1 MIQFLQTTQQL
12 STRHRLMLAGLLLAL
27 LLINLPS
34 AGFVRFGGGDD
45 EGSGFGG
52 TGRVPV
58 PGSESGLG
66 GTGFRPFLGYSEP
79 ASRSDEPASELTIY
93 HRAADLD
100 RAIGKSLDLDI
111 PAARPVESKPLPS
124 PAQFVRASEMT
135 RDSSAI
141 LITEQIQ
148 FEMDELAIALN
159 DEPFGSI
166 PTDSTDSVA
175 LATMSES
182 AASSV
187 SAVSDEVV
195 ASVVAP
201 QRAEPAT
208 LDDTVNETVSWQ
220 ALSQFLA
227 QERAPTGAANES
239 ELAALSLNSA
249 RESNSSETL
258 RSLQSSLTEE
268 HSDFAAR
275 AQRPDR
281 VQRPELPTMQRV
293 RPVQRAGL
301 LPPRIQPLKL

>member
-1 MIQFLQTTQQL
+1 MIQFLQSAQQL
-12 STRHRLMLAGLLLAL
+12 STRHRLLLAGLLLAL

-79 ASRSDEPASELTIY
+79 ASRTDEPASELTIF

-124 PAQFVRASEMT
+124 PAKFVRAGEIT

-159 DEPFGSI
+159 DEAFESI
-166 PTDSTDSVA
+166 PADSTDSVA
-175 LATMSES
+175 LATSSES
-182 AASSV
+182 AASSA
-187 SAVSDEVV
+187 SPVSDEFIALAV
-195 ASVVAP
+195 ASP
-201 QRAEPAT
+201 HAEPAS
-208 LDDTVNETVSWQ
+208 LDDTVDDTVSWQ

-227 QERAPTGAANES
+227 QERTVSSTGNES
-239 ELAALSLNSA
+239 ALAALSLTTA
-249 RESNSSETL
+249 GESNSLDTQ
-258 RSLQSSLTEE
+258 RSLQSSPTEE
-268 HSDFAAR
+268 HGDFAAR
-275 AQRPDR
+275 TQRPDR
-281 VQRPELPTMQRV
+281 VQRPELPAMQRV